1 MNNLDKGNSIL
12 LFVNILLMTIV
23 PYIKPKY
30 INLFVGNV
38 VNKIIL
44 ICISFLLLFENYVV
58 GLSFLL
64 LLWLLFNYNSYNETK
79 ISNK

>member
-1 MNNLDKGNSIL
+1 MNHMDKGKSIL
-12 LFVNILLMTIV
+12 IIANILLMTLV

-44 ICISFLLLFENYVV
+44 ICISFLLLFENYVL
-58 GLSFLL
+58 GLSFLM
-64 LLWLLFNYNSYNETK
+64 LLWLLINYNSYNETK
-79 ISNK
+79 ISN

>member
-1 MNNLDKGNSIL
+1 MNNLDRGKSIL
-12 LFVNILLMTIV
+12 IVGNILLMTLV

-38 VNKIIL
+38 VNKILL
-44 ICISFLLLFENYVV
+44 ICISFLILFENYIL

-64 LLWLLFNYNSYNETK
+64 LLWLLINYNSYNETK
-79 ISNK
+79 IAN